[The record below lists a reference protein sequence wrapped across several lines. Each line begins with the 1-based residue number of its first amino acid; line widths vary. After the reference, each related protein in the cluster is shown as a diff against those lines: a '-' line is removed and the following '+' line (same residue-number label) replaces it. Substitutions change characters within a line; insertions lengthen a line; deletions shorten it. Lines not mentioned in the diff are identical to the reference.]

1 MSKKQVSSKERRIFL
16 SNMNSWFSNFIIEE
30 FRTDYIQNPKI
41 NNIFMGTLNT
51 SGDPLPHLF
60 EAKEIEI
67 EIGYN
72 YNQEVFSNDIIIYNL
87 DDSNLSEV
95 EYVIK

>member
-30 FRTDYIQNPKI
+30 FRTDYIQNPKT
-41 NNIFMGTLNT
+41 NYIFMGTLNT
-51 SGDPLPHLF
+51 SNNPLPRLF

-67 EIGYN
+67 EI
-72 YNQEVFSNDIIIYNL
+72 
-87 DDSNLSEV
+87 
-95 EYVIK
+95 